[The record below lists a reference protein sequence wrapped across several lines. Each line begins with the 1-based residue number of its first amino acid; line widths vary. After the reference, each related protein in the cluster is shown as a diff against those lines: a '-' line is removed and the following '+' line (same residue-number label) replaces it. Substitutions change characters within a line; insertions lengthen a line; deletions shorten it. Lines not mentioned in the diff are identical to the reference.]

1 VAARQQV
8 RRLIINWKR
17 RINYMTYHKY
27 ESHSH
32 AQTHGSGKSSEF
44 AGQRHT
50 SVIAADQREHM
61 IAEAAYYLAEHRQF
75 QGGDPLQ
82 DWFQAQQEI
91 DSKVKTISH

>member
-1 VAARQQV
+1 
-8 RRLIINWKR
+8 
-17 RINYMTYHKY
+17 MTYHKY

>member
-1 VAARQQV
+1 MQYEVAARQQV

-61 IAEAAYYLAEHRQF
+61 IAEAAYYLAEHYNREPSTV
-75 QGGDPLQ
+75 PLIEE
-82 DWFQAQQEI
+82 FKKLMA
-91 DSKVKTISH
+91 K